1 MPVRSPYRGTFRK
14 LVLAFDVGTT
24 YSGISYRFP
33 AQAHVGGDSKIPT
46 IIIYDQYGVVRA
58 VGAEALKEGFESMI
72 EEESWI
78 KVEWFKLHLRPSSNV
93 STSIAQKIPP
103 LPKGKTVLDVL
114 SDFLGYLYK
123 CARSYVEETHANGV
137 HLWTSFQ
144 DHIEFIL
151 THPNGWEGAQQ
162 SQMRKAATRAGLI
175 PDTEEGRSHVH
186 FVTEGEASLHFCIQS
201 GLTVEALKGGE
212 GVLIVDAGGGTVDIT
227 AYSHE
232 SNAAGL
238 SFQEIATPQCFF
250 QGSVFVTNR
259 ARAFLEDL
267 LQDSKFVDDVDHIT
281 RCFDKTT
288 KLRFRDIKEPQFIK
302 FGTSR
307 DKDLSLGIRSGQ
319 LKLKGTDIATF
330 FLPSIRC
337 ILDCILNQRESSSK
351 PINHIFLVGGFAASD
366 WLFCQLKDSL
376 EPMGITFSRP
386 DNHVNKAVADGGV
399 SFYIDH
405 FVSARIAKYTYGI
418 QICHRYKPSDPEHE
432 SRFLTVF
439 TNAAGYEMVPG
450 AYSIILPKACEHISR
465 LL

>member
-1 MPVRSPYRGTFRK
+1 MPIRSPHRGTFRK

-24 YSGISYRFP
+24 YSGISYRSDSRNQGRNEASSFP

-46 IIIYDQYGVVRA
+46 IIVYDQYGVVRA

-319 LKLKGTDIATF
+319 LKLKG
-330 FLPSIRC
+330 
-337 ILDCILNQRESSSK
+337 
-351 PINHIFLVGGFAASD
+351 
-366 WLFCQLKDSL
+366 
-376 EPMGITFSRP
+376 
-386 DNHVNKAVADGGV
+386 NKAVADGGV